1 MKPTVPER
9 ETSMRFGRILDATDR
24 MTEDRLIHLCFYA
37 SNEEF
42 DRAMEDYGIKVVRRV
57 TD

>member
-1 MKPTVPER
+1 
-9 ETSMRFGRILDATDR
+9 MRFGRILDATDR
-24 MTEDRLIHLCFYA
+24 MTEDRLIHLCFHA